1 MPEANGS
8 AEYLVGVD
16 LGGTKIQAGIYD
28 PRLNL
33 IGTTKISTKSDRG
46 TEAVLDR
53 VARCVR
59 DAVDECDLSM
69 KQMRGI
75 GIGAPGAVDS
85 EQGRVIFAPNLG
97 WKDIPLRKEL
107 EKRLDLPVFT
117 ENDCNLCALGVH
129 AVELNSKPRH
139 MVVLFIAPG
148 IGAGLILNGELFTGH
163 NRSAGEVGHMVVL
176 AGGPKCACGNE
187 GCFEAVAS
195 RTAIF
200 KRIAAGIK
208 EGEKTELIEMLG
220 ENLKDLRSGDLRRAI
235 RRKDKFVEQVVDDA
249 AHYIGLAVGNL
260 INLLSPEVV
269 ALGGGVMEALEQE
282 MMPTITKAAADHVLP
297 GTMKGISIVASKLG
311 DNAGIAGGAVLAQ
324 RSLKKG

>member
-1 MPEANGS
+1 MPEANGKP
-8 AEYLVGVD
+8 EYLVGVD

-28 PRLNL
+28 QKLSL

-46 TEAVLDR
+46 TDAVLDR
-53 VARCVR
+53 IARCVR
-59 DAVDECDLSM
+59 DAVDECDLSL
-69 KQMRGI
+69 KQVQAI

-85 EQGRVIFAPNLG
+85 AEGRVIYAPNLD
-97 WKDIPLRKEL
+97 WKDVPLRKEI

-129 AVELNSKPRH
+129 AIELKGKPRH
-139 MVVLFIAPG
+139 MIGLFIGTG
-148 IGAGLILNGELFTGH
+148 IGAGLILNGELYNGH
-163 NRSAGEVGHMVVL
+163 NRSAGEVGHMVIL

-208 EGEKTELIEMLG
+208 EGEKTELSEMLG
-220 ENLKDLRSGDLRRAI
+220 DNLKDLRSGDLRRAI
-235 RRKDKFVEQVVDDA
+235 RRKDKFTEKVVDEA
-249 AHYIGLAVGNL
+249 AQYIGLAVGNL

-269 ALGGGVMEALEQE
+269 ALGGGVIEALEQE
-282 MMPTITKAAADHVLP
+282 MMPTITKLARDHVLP
-297 GTMKGISIVASKLG
+297 GTMKGIEIVASKLG

-324 RSLKKG
+324 RSLKRG

>member
-1 MPEANGS
+1 MPEANGKS
-8 AEYLVGVD
+8 DYIVGVD

-28 PRLNL
+28 QKLTL
-33 IGTTKISTKSDRG
+33 IGATKISTKADRG
-46 TEAVLDR
+46 TDAVLDR
-53 VARCVR
+53 IARCVR
-59 DAVDECDLSM
+59 DAVDECDLSL
-69 KQMRGI
+69 KQVQAI

-85 EQGRVIFAPNLG
+85 VEGRVIYAPNLD
-97 WKDIPLRKEL
+97 WKDVPLRKEL

-129 AVELNSKPRH
+129 AVELKGKPRH
-139 MVVLFIAPG
+139 MVGLFIGTG
-148 IGAGLILNGELFTGH
+148 IGAGLILNGELYSGH
-163 NRSAGEVGHMVVL
+163 NRSAGEVGHMVIL

-208 EGEKTELIEMLG
+208 EGEKTELTEMLG
-220 ENLKDLRSGDLRRAI
+220 DGLKDLRSGDLRRAI
-235 RRKDKFVEQVVDDA
+235 RRKDKFTEKVVDEA
-249 AHYIGLAVGNL
+249 AQYIGLAVGNL

-269 ALGGGVMEALEQE
+269 ALGGGVIEALEQE
-282 MMPTITKAAADHVLP
+282 MMPTINKYARDHVLP
-297 GTMKGISIVASKLG
+297 GTMKGIDIIASKLG

-324 RSLKKG
+324 RSLKRG